1 MCILFSFETYKA
13 HVFRGSNKVDA
24 ITSSHDNG
32 MINWWHI
39 TIMIIILVTDSYLKF
54 IPQYKFNYFIFVF
67 MY

>member
-39 TIMIIILVTDSYLKF
+39 TIMIIILVT
-54 IPQYKFNYFIFVF
+54 
-67 MY
+67 